1 MKKTSLTLS
10 LLLTLFASGVW
21 GDWEFIG
28 KSDAGSSFYID
39 YDSIEKKEG
48 HIYFWYLMDE
58 PEANLAGYKSIK
70 SYEKI
75 DCKDSRRK
83 ALEAVFYKHPMG
95 QEPGDSKTPPGKFK
109 EWQNIPL
116 GTAIAAVFKRV
127 CNFEDIS

>member
-1 MKKTSLTLS
+1 MKWFLLLILS
-10 LLLTLFASGVW
+10 LLPVHTWA
-21 GDWEFIG
+21 DWEFIG
-28 KSDAGSSFYID
+28 KSDNGSSFYID

-83 ALEAVFYKHPMG
+83 VLEAVFYQQPMG
-95 QEPGDSKTPPGKFK
+95 QGSGDSKIPFGKFA
-109 EWQNIPL
+109 EWQNPPS
-116 GTAIAAVFKRV
+116 GTAIAAVVKRV
-127 CNFEDIS
+127 CIFSEQ

>member
-48 HIYFWYLMDE
+48 HIYFWYLMDQ

-75 DCKDSRRK
+75 DCKDSKRK
-83 ALEAVFYKHPMG
+83 VLEAIFYKQPMG
-95 QEPGDSKTPPGKFK
+95 QEPGDSKTPLGKFA
-109 EWQNIPL
+109 EWQNPPS
-116 GTAIAAVFKRV
+116 GTAIAAVVKRV
-127 CNFEDIS
+127 CIFSEQ